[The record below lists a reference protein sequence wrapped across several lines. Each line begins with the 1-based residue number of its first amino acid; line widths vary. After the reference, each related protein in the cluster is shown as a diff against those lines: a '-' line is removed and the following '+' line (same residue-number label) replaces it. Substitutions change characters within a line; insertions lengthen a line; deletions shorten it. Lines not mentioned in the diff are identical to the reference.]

1 MAVPHR
7 WRPPEV
13 VLLGTLILTLA
24 AFGAVV
30 TSGPGEEE
38 ARASLELYRTLDVP
52 GLGRAVDLSRCA
64 AAFDPR
70 LGSPC
75 ELRYGPLPGTQALC
89 PDHTLPPRA
98 ETRRR

>member
-1 MAVPHR
+1 MAVPQR
-7 WRPPEV
+7 WRPPEA

-24 AFGAVV
+24 ACAAVAF
-30 TSGPGEEE
+30 SGPGEEE
-38 ARASLELYRTLDVP
+38 ARASLEFHRALDLP

-89 PDHTLPPRA
+89 PDHALPPRV
-98 ETRRR
+98 ETHQR